1 MKKVNLFL
9 VVLLTSTIFAC
20 NSAENKE
27 AENEKAENVQSLGQS
42 GVQDDAS
49 QKMWCKLQ

>member
-9 VVLLTSTIFAC
+9 VILLTSTIFAC

-27 AENEKAENVQSLGQS
+27 AENEKAEKAEKLREEVKKAR
-42 GVQDDAS
+42 GVEP
-49 QKMWCKLQ
+49 CKQQR